1 MNHATIP
8 QSIVVTGSSG
18 LIGTALV
25 ERFARTYHVF
35 AVDRK
40 GPTSALPPQVEY
52 VQIDLT
58 SEANVQKVLSTMQE
72 RCRGTI
78 ASVIHLAA
86 YYDFSG
92 EPSDLYEQVT
102 VRGTERLLRAL
113 HGLAVEQFVFSSTML
128 VHRPTEPGQPIRE
141 DSPLE
146 GRGDYPQSKID
157 TEQLIRAQHGSIPIV
172 LLRIAGV
179 YTDTCDSI
187 SMAHQI
193 QRIYE
198 KRLTGYVYPG
208 DTSRGQAFVPLEDL
222 VEALWC

>member
-1 MNHATIP
+1 VP
-8 QSIVVTGSSG
+8 
-18 LIGTALV
+18 
-25 ERFARTYHVF
+25 
-35 AVDRK
+35 
-40 GPTSALPPQVEY
+40 
-52 VQIDLT
+52 IDLT
-58 SEANVQKVLSTMQE
+58 SEASVHEALSRVQKQCS
-72 RCRGTI
+72 GTI

-92 EPSDLYEQVT
+92 EPSDLYEQIT

-113 HGLAVEQFVFSSTML
+113 HAFAVEQFVFSSTLL

-146 GRGDYPQSKID
+146 GKWDYPQSKID
-157 TEQLIRAQHGSIPIV
+157 TEQLMRAQHGALPIV

-187 SMAHQI
+187 PIAHQI

-208 DTSRGQAFVPLEDL
+208 DTSCGQAFVHLDDL
-222 VEALWC
+222 VAAGWNQLTAPQWVIHSLWNCSSLPPTPSG